1 MTLPP
6 VDQNVAALRAA
17 VYLSAIPSSFAQLR
31 EIPLPD
37 GVGLLL
43 RLVARD
49 DEAQQFCAAQ
59 TEKSPSELREV
70 AAFYLEQIILAP
82 EADSYR
88 ILGATRNT
96 PAAELRRNLSLLCRW
111 LHPDVCEDL
120 TRSLLFPRVT
130 QAWNDLKTPERRAA
144 YDAALARSA
153 APKNG
158 APIEKGNGAKRSS
171 ENRTNQGA
179 NFSKKVQ
186 RKRMTGLRQNRPKG
200 LWRFLV
206 FGRSWRTR

>member
-31 EIPLPD
+31 EIPLPG

-43 RLVARD
+43 RLVAGD

-88 ILGATRNT
+88 VLGATRNT
-96 PAAELRRNLSLLCRW
+96 PATELRRNLSLLCRW
-111 LHPDVCEDL
+111 LHSDVCEDL
-120 TRSLLFPRVT
+120 SRSLLFLRVT

-158 APIEKGNGAKRSS
+158 APIEKGNGAKRSI
-171 ENRTNQGA
+171 ENRTKQGPD
-179 NFSKKVQ
+179 SRKKTQ

-206 FGRSWRTR
+206 FGRSWRAR

>member
-1 MTLPP
+1 
-6 VDQNVAALRAA
+6 
-17 VYLSAIPSSFAQLR
+17 
-31 EIPLPD
+31 
-37 GVGLLL
+37 LLL
-43 RLVARD
+43 HLVARD

-88 ILGATRNT
+88 VLGATRDT

-120 TRSLLFPRVT
+120 TRSLLFLRVT
-130 QAWNDLKTPERRAA
+130 QAWNDLKTPERRDA

-153 APKNG
+153 ARKNG
-158 APIEKGNGAKRSS
+158 APIEKGAGAKRSS

-179 NFSKKVQ
+179 DSSKKVQ
-186 RKRMTGLRQNRPKG
+186 RKRMTSLRQNRPKG
-200 LWRFLV
+200 LWRFLI
-206 FGRSWRTR
+206 FGRGWRTR

>member
-6 VDQNVAALRAA
+6 VDQNIAALRAA
-17 VYLSAIPSSFAQLR
+17 VYLAAIPSSFAQLR

-88 ILGATRNT
+88 VLGATRNT
-96 PAAELRRNLSLLCRW
+96 RDAELRRNLSLLCRW

-120 TRSLLFPRVT
+120 SRSLLFLRVT

-158 APIEKGNGAKRSS
+158 APIEKVNGARRSS
-171 ENRTNQGA
+171 ENRPNQGA
-179 NFSKKVQ
+179 HFCKNVQ
-186 RKRMTGLRQNRPKG
+186 RKRMTGLRQSRPKG
-200 LWRFLV
+200 LWRYLI
-206 FGRSWRTR
+206 FGRGWRAR

>member
-6 VDQNVAALRAA
+6 VDQNIAALRAA
-17 VYLSAIPSSFAQLR
+17 VYLAAIPSSFAQLR

-88 ILGATRNT
+88 VLGATRNT
-96 PAAELRRNLSLLCRW
+96 RDAELRRNLSLLCRW

-120 TRSLLFPRVT
+120 SRSLLFLRVT

-158 APIEKGNGAKRSS
+158 APIEKVNGARRSS
-171 ENRTNQGA
+171 ENRPNQGA
-179 NFSKKVQ
+179 NFCKNVQ
-186 RKRMTGLRQNRPKG
+186 RKRMTGLRQSRPKG
-200 LWRFLV
+200 LWRYLI
-206 FGRSWRTR
+206 FGRGWRAR